1 MEDST
6 RYNDQRMA
14 AVGTGPFKASTQNKT
29 VRSLDMMIPAVDQC
43 LGTSAGHWGRG
54 GGGRRWGVMMKA
66 PVPFKA
72 STQNKTVRSLD
83 VMIPAVDQ
91 WLGTSA
97 GHWRGVWGGNG
108 DGTGPFIMQV
118 MGIGY

>member
-43 LGTSAGHWGRG
+43 LGTSAGHWGG
-54 GGGRRWGVMMKA
+54 GGG
-66 PVPFKA
+66 
-72 STQNKTVRSLD
+72 
-83 VMIPAVDQ
+83 
-91 WLGTSA
+91 
-97 GHWRGVWGGNG
+97 GGG